1 MALEY
6 HLNIKDSASAT
17 INNVSQKVNALSLT
31 FNKFDTRI
39 NTTNNY
45 FTKLTQN
52 INNGV
57 NQSLSKM
64 GTAFAGFVSIGM
76 AKGVAALKDFA
87 KEMLQSYDSAVKL
100 SDNIGVAADSII
112 GLRYA
117 ADMSNVGAENMDKNM
132 AKLAQTISKAAS
144 GSKDAAGTFAKMGI
158 EVKNSDGTL
167 KNSEQV
173 LMEMAD
179 AFQQLPAGTERA
191 TLAMDVFGK
200 SGASMVTM
208 LKDGS
213 GALREMTN
221 DGKAAAGD
229 IESISKL
236 MGELSSAGTMAKSA
250 ITGMMAS
257 LSNNFIFDSAIYGL
271 RELSQAFLD
280 WRKVS
285 SGEKEEKRIKDIEGL
300 AKATKEYQVKLKEVE
315 KKELE
320 VRDLIEARDS
330 NGFFKNLFSAKPE
343 ELKEYEKMQKE
354 LEKTN
359 EMKIKLDL
367 DLMGGTTDDVTRL
380 TAQLE
385 GLKQARKELGGYSKN
400 DMEQWEIDSLESYIG
415 KLKEAAKAEDD
426 DKKKTAA
433 AVAGYADK
441 EAAAKKA
448 AEAAKKAAEAAK
460 KAAEEARR
468 LEEQRLKDEAKE
480 FDDLMK
486 KKGKAIEDLA
496 ELDEKMR
503 IAGFD
508 GERKKIEQALSD
520 YEKQK
525 QKLEELH
532 DMELM
537 FAADDEKFE
546 ILANQGERL
555 ADLKRQSETELDKIS
570 KEYADKRMKNDQAL
584 AKFDEETRNKKLSG
598 FALEQSQ
605 LEANFEKRRQD
616 MQKLH
621 EEELALAEDKE
632 AAQKAQHDRMLALE
646 TAFNEE
652 RKAMSRATVVQ
663 SATDSLGAL
672 QQMAEG
678 YKSYAGLYKASQIGQ
693 ATINAVQ
700 SVLKTM
706 ASVPYP
712 LNIPMAALQGAAA
725 AVQVRKIAST
735 KMYTGGMI
743 PGGSQY
749 LRVNEEGPEAILN
762 TGAVR
767 AVGGPAGVNALN
779 RGDSIYH
786 NNNSRTSSINVTFN
800 AAFLDAKGY
809 NDVFKPMLK
818 EHERRL

>member
-1 MALEY
+1 MAFEY
-6 HLNIKDSASAT
+6 KFIIKDDGTAVLKNIS
-17 INNVSQKVNALSLT
+17 
-31 FNKFDTRI
+31 
-39 NTTNNY
+39 
-45 FTKLTQN
+45 QN
-52 INNGV
+52 INVLQKNLISV
-57 NQSLSKM
+57 DNSTNIFSKSLSKM
-64 GTAFAGFVSIGM
+64 QNAFSGWATAAVSGAG
-76 AKGVAALKDFA
+76 AALKDFA
-87 KEMLQSYDSAVKL
+87 KEMVDSYDSAAKL
-100 SDNIGVAADSII
+100 SDNIGVAAESIV

-117 ADMSNVGAENMDKNM
+117 ADLSSVGSENMDKNM
-132 AKLAQTISKAAS
+132 AKLAQTISKAAG
-144 GSKDAAGTFAKMGI
+144 GSKEASATFAKMGI

-179 AFQQLPAGTERA
+179 AFQKLPAGTERA

-200 SGASMVTM
+200 SGASMVSM

-213 GALREMTN
+213 GALKEMVNEGAGAAGNIKGISESMEELGTAATK
-221 DGKAAAGD
+221 GKAAVMGIIASLADTSVFKNAIKYVKDLSEEWIKFVGDRKEMANMERRNAEMAKAGAAAD
-229 IESISKL
+229 IKRLEAQRLLMLYESSYH
-236 MGELSSAGTMAKSA
+236 ELSSQGKMEMKTKAEEEIKA
-250 ITGMMAS
+250 ITRKSNLTQKEITYQRALGKIMALNNIESRRGS
-257 LSNNFIFDSAIYGL
+257 LKEDEQ
-271 RELSQAFLD
+271 RMLD
-280 WRKVS
+280 R
-285 SGEKEEKRIKDIEGL
+285 
-300 AKATKEYQVKLKEVE
+300 AKATVAMQDAEKEK
-315 KKELE
+315 
-320 VRDLIEARDS
+320 AR
-330 NGFFKNLFSAKPE
+330 
-343 ELKEYEKMQKE
+343 
-354 LEKTN
+354 
-359 EMKIKLDL
+359 I
-367 DLMGGTTDDVTRL
+367 
-380 TAQLE
+380 
-385 GLKQARKELGGYSKN
+385 
-400 DMEQWEIDSLESYIG
+400 
-415 KLKEAAKAEDD
+415 AAEN
-426 DKKKTAA
+426 AA
-433 AVAGYADK
+433 K
-441 EAAAKKA
+441 EAAANAAAIAGYGEKQKAMEEASKA
-448 AEAAKKAAEAAK
+448 AA

-468 LEEQRLKDEAKE
+468 LNEQRLKDEAKE

-486 KKGKAIEDLA
+486 KKGMAIEDLA

-532 DMELM
+532 ELELM

-546 ILANQGERL
+546 ILATQGERL
-555 ADLKRQSETELDKIS
+555 ADLQRQNEAELDKIS
-570 KEYADKRMKNDQAL
+570 KEYASKREKNSEAL
-584 AKFDEETRNKKLSG
+584 AKFDEETRNKKLSD

-616 MQKLH
+616 MLKLH

-712 LNIPMAALQGAAA
+712 FNIPMAALQGAAA

-735 KMYTGGMI
+735 KMYTGGII

-800 AAFLDAKGY
+800 AAFVDAKGY